1 MRPGPAGALFYSTA
15 AAAAPIMAQT
25 EEPARVNLQVEL
37 PGRKRSLMLAN
48 PIMTASGT
56 FSFGLDE
63 RHAFDVEQLGAV
75 VTKTVTLRPRS
86 GSPQPRTAETPAGM
100 LNAIGLQNPGVDAVV
115 REMAPRWEQWRVPV
129 IVSLLGATIDEYG
142 QLAAR
147 LDGVAGVSGIEV
159 NISSPNAQRGGM
171 EFGQEP
177 EAAAAVTEAVVRA
190 TGLPVIVKLTPN
202 VTDIVAVA
210 RAAVDAG
217 ADALCLINTLQAMA
231 IDARSRR
238 PVIGSTFAGLSGPAI
253 KPVALRMVY
262 QVAAAIDVPIVGCGG
277 VTSGTA
283 AVEFLL
289 AGATAVQVG
298 TATFVN
304 PRAPLDVL
312 EGLQRYMVEEGVEDV
327 RELIGAAHRKT

>member
-1 MRPGPAGALFYSTA
+1 
-15 AAAAPIMAQT
+15 
-25 EEPARVNLQVEL
+25 VNLQVEL

-86 GSPQPRTAETPAGM
+86 GSPQPRTSETPAGM

-129 IVSLLGATIDEYG
+129 IVSILGATIGEYG

-147 LDGVAGVSGIEV
+147 LDGVPGIAGIEV
-159 NISSPNAQRGGM
+159 NISSPNAKRGGM

-177 EAAAAVTEAVVRA
+177 DAASAVTEAVVRA
-190 TGLPVIVKLTPN
+190 TSLPVIVKLTPN

-210 RAAVDAG
+210 RAVVDAG
-217 ADALCLINTLQAMA
+217 ADALCLINTLLAMA
-231 IDARSRR
+231 IDARARR

-262 QVAAAIDVPIVGCGG
+262 QVAAALDVPIVGCGG
-277 VTSGTA
+277 VTTGTD

-298 TATFVN
+298 TATFFN
-304 PRAPLDVL
+304 PCAPIDVL
-312 EGLQRYMVEEGVEDV
+312 EGLQRYMAEQSVEDV
-327 RELIGAAHRKT
+327 RELVGAAHHKP